1 MFGRRISD
9 ETVRTA
15 AAVLVMYLFLF
26 LTGGCLISGI
36 EGLPL
41 LTCLFETASA
51 VGTVGLTLGITPELG
66 SISRGILIFL
76 MFVGR
81 VGGLTVL
88 WSAIPGK
95 GGSPSRLPEG
105 KIAVG

>member
-1 MFGRRISD
+1 M
-9 ETVRTA
+9 
-15 AAVLVMYLFLF
+15 
-26 LTGGCLISGI
+26 
-36 EGLPL
+36 
-41 LTCLFETASA
+41 
-51 VGTVGLTLGITPELG
+51 GTVGLTLGITPELG